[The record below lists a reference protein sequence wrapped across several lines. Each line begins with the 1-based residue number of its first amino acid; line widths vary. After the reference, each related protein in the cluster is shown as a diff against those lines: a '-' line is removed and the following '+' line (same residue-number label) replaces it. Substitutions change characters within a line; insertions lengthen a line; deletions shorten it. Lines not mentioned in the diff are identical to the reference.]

1 MRLLV
6 TGGLGFV
13 GINLVR
19 GLAAQQGVRVV
30 AADVLPWDD
39 AIERFLAPVRG
50 QVVQRRLD
58 VRDRT
63 AVEEVIAAEAITHI
77 VHAAAITATDDEERT
92 RAAEIVAVN
101 LQGSI
106 HVLDAALA
114 SPAVERVLLV
124 SSSGVYGA
132 PAGDPQQAVREN
144 DPLDLTNLYAIT
156 KHSAELLAARYAEIS
171 GKPMAAVRLPGIYG
185 PMERSKESR
194 RHLSAPGR
202 LMAARREERPV
213 RVAGPDVLRDWTY
226 AADVVQGIAALLAAR
241 RWRHSVYNLS
251 CGVGVPFRTVVDAF
265 IGAGLRA
272 EWVASADEADIA
284 MRPQQARAAL
294 NIERLRT
301 DAAFEPAYPL
311 AAGIAAWLE
320 TGDMSS
326 AARPAAAPA
335 S

>member
-1 MRLLV
+1 MKILV

-19 GLAAQQGVRVV
+19 GLAALPDARVV
-30 AADVLPWDD
+30 AADVLPWDE
-39 AIERFLAPVRG
+39 AIDRFLAPVRA
-50 QVVQRRLD
+50 QVVHRRLD
-58 VRDRT
+58 VCDRA
-63 AVEEVIAAEAITHI
+63 AVEDVVAGEAITHI
-77 VHAAAITATDDEERT
+77 VHAAAITASDDEERT

-114 SPAVERVLLV
+114 APVVERVLLV
-124 SSSGVYGA
+124 SSSGVYGT
-132 PAGDPQQAVREN
+132 PSGDPQQPVREN

-156 KHSAELLAARYAEIS
+156 KHSAELLAARYAVLG

-202 LMAARREERPV
+202 LMAALREARPV
-213 RVAGPDVLRDWTY
+213 RVAGPGVMRDWTY
-226 AADVVQGIAALLAAR
+226 AADVARGIAALLSAR
-241 RWRHSVYNLS
+241 RWRHPVYNLS
-251 CGVGVPFRTVVDAF
+251 CGVAVPFRTVVEAF
-265 IGAGLRA
+265 IGAGLHA
-272 EWVASADEADIA
+272 EWVANADEADVA

-301 DAAFEPAYPL
+301 DAVYEPAFPL
-311 AAGIAAWLE
+311 AAGIAAWL
-320 TGDMSS
+320 DS
-326 AARPAAAPA
+326 AE
-335 S
+335 